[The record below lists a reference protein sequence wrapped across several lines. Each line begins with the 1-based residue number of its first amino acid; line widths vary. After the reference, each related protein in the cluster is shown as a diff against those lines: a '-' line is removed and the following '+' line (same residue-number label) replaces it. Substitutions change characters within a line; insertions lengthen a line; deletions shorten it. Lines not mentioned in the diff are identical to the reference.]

1 MKILLIN
8 HFPLEGSGSGVYT
21 KNIAKSL
28 TKRGNEVCIIMPE
41 NTKNYNLV
49 EGVKLHPVYFTGKEK
64 IEEAL
69 PFNFPCFTTHPRST
83 INFYDLNDTE
93 LKMYEEAFRKA
104 IKQEIEE
111 FKPDIIHGQHI
122 WILSSIASE
131 FNIPLVVTAHGTDI
145 MGYQKEEKFR
155 SYADRVVE
163 KCKKIITIS
172 KDNDKLVLDTFKDVN
187 GKILL

>member
-1 MKILLIN
+1 
-8 HFPLEGSGSGVYT
+8 
-21 KNIAKSL
+21 
-28 TKRGNEVCIIMPE
+28 MPE

-83 INFYDLNDTE
+83 TNFYDLNDTE

-172 KDNDKLVLDTFKDVN
+172 KDNDKLVLDLSL
-187 GKILL
+187 IHI